1 MAEQK
6 RAPEI
11 RLDQLTGLRTIL
23 SPARADRPFDFG
35 GASTEPNDDARE
47 KCPFCEGREDRTPP
61 ETWADRPGGGEPD
74 TPGWRV
80 RAVPNLYPALAQ
92 TWEDDSAGAPEGGSE
107 EGDGLSA
114 ASDPLRASSRGRE
127 PDLFRASLAT
137 GFHEVIVNAP
147 EHHTSLGQLDDAE
160 LAAAVAGWRE
170 RMRAYAERAAYVQ
183 LILNEGREAGASLEH
198 SHAQLYALGFVPA
211 AVARERERFSAYN
224 QHTMGGDLL
233 AEIASEEVRRKER
246 LVAIDDDAL
255 LVCPW
260 ASRSP
265 FELRII
271 PRTAAASFE
280 RDGEVGLGMLR
291 TALRALEARFGSVPQ
306 FNAWTITAPRDAES
320 FHWHLDIAPRIG
332 IRAGFEMST
341 GVELNVFPPSAPRRS
356 CARRLS
362 RVTLRAARSPSPSA
376 LHRRRQRRG
385 ASLWPLGAA
394 AARRVRQGLRAPRR
408 RGGGPAR
415 RGDLVPGAC
424 LGRPGLRSR
433 RRPG

>member
-6 RAPEI
+6 PKPEI

-35 GASTEPNDDARE
+35 GVPSAPNDDARE

-61 ETWADRPGGGEPD
+61 ETWADRPGGGDPD

-92 TWEDDSAGAPEGGSE
+92 TWEDE
-107 EGDGLSA
+107 A
-114 ASDPLRASSRGRE
+114 ASAPQGGAETGEGFAAVGDPLRAASRGRE

-137 GFHEVIVNAP
+137 GFHEVVVNSP
-147 EHHTSLGQLDDAE
+147 KHHTSLGQLDDAE
-160 LAAAVAGWRE
+160 LAAAVSGWRE
-170 RMRAYAERAAYVQ
+170 RMRAYAERAPYVQ
-183 LILNEGREAGASLEH
+183 LIVNEGREAGASLEH

-211 AVARERERFSAYN
+211 AVARERERFVSYN

-233 AEIASEEVRRKER
+233 AEIASEEVRRRER

-255 LVCPW
+255 LICPW

-265 FELRII
+265 FELRIV
-271 PRTAAASFE
+271 PRNPAASFE
-280 RDGEVGLGMLR
+280 AGGEVGLGMLR
-291 TALRALEARFGSVPQ
+291 VALRALEARFEVVPQ

-341 GVELNVFPPSAPRRS
+341 GVELNVFPPE
-356 CARRLS
+356 
-362 RVTLRAARSPSPSA
+362 RAAAELREA
-376 LHRRRQRRG
+376 LG
-385 ASLWPLGAA
+385 
-394 AARRVRQGLRAPRR
+394 
-408 RGGGPAR
+408 
-415 RGDLVPGAC
+415 
-424 LGRPGLRSR
+424 
-433 RRPG
+433 